1 MSSSNENIYSTANMS
16 FQNST
21 TDRSLKLAECDL
33 QNRQLIEDALVHRAA
48 PIPAQFQQYFYNYLY
63 VHRHQNLR
71 QINYMAQIAFLLYFF
86 ADIFIIPDMFFLSGL
101 IRVSLVIAVMFCC
114 YYLFKHQKNIR
125 VLDMIL
131 PVGTTVAA
139 ATWIGLLL
147 LSSSPH
153 VSTYIYASAIFV
165 LITNLCVQTE
175 FKGALYCSIFIA
187 LFIMIGVTHLMS
199 LSQAFIFAVVFTP
212 LWAFSIYIN
221 WNNII
226 NIRRSFLR
234 TLLDEWNY
242 QTLKNLAHTDDLTQ
256 LFNRRHFVDMAERS
270 IHQWPKPASTCLLM
284 FDVDYFKRIND
295 NYGHDVG
302 DRVLQLIAEITRK
315 EMRSSD
321 VLARFGGE
329 EFIALLEDT
338 QLQDCLMIAE
348 RIRCSIQ
355 KQVMYINSDQKIQF
369 TISIG
374 IAELESPQQELEDL
388 IKHADIALYEAKKA
402 GRNRIR
408 VYHPNML
415 QPTKPLSPNP
425 WNVFKPLNKQ
435 EQSGAHHKAKQSWSA
450 L

>member
-1 MSSSNENIYSTANMS
+1 MSSSNEKIDSMANTS
-16 FQNST
+16 FQNSN

-33 QNRQLIEDALVHRAA
+33 QNRQLIEDALAHRAA
-48 PIPAQFQQYFYNYLY
+48 PIPAQFQQYFYDYLY
-63 VHRHQNLR
+63 VHSHQNLR
-71 QINYMAQIAFLLYFF
+71 QINYMAQIAYLLYFF

-101 IRVSLVIAVMFCC
+101 MRVSLVIIAMLCC
-114 YYLFKHQKNIR
+114 YYLFKNQKDIQ

-139 ATWIGLLL
+139 ASWIGLLL

-153 VSTYIYASAIFV
+153 VSIYIYASAIFI

-175 FKGALYCSIFIA
+175 FRAALYCSIFIA
-187 LFIMIGVTHLMS
+187 LFIMLGVTQLMS
-199 LSQAFIFAVVFTP
+199 LSQAFIFTVVFTP
-212 LWAFSIYIN
+212 LWFFSIYIN
-221 WNNII
+221 WNNIL
-226 NIRRSFLR
+226 NVRRSFLR

-256 LFNRRHFVDMAERS
+256 LCNRRHFVDMAERS

-295 NYGHDVG
+295 NYGHDIG
-302 DRVLQLIAEITRK
+302 DRVLQMIAEITRK
-315 EMRSSD
+315 EMRSGD

-355 KQVMYINSDQKIQF
+355 KQEMHINPEQKIQF

-374 IAELESPQQELEDL
+374 IAELESPQQALEDL
-388 IKHADIALYEAKKA
+388 IKRADIALYEAKKA

-408 VYHPNML
+408 VYHPNMWESAKA
-415 QPTKPLSPNP
+415 TAPNS
-425 WNVFKPLNKQ
+425 WNVFKPVNQQQQASKNKT
-435 EQSGAHHKAKQSWSA
+435 EQSWSA